1 MSAKIRIL
9 VKDSSMYSKVM
20 GNSVADNFFHPIRS
34 YKAMYEKYKLLVAV
48 DEEEPQLL
56 KASKNPYEFT
66 VNAGHHTVVTLDP
79 KKEGKQSNWKLVGG
93 FMGATFL

>member
-9 VKDSSMYSKVM
+9 VKDTSMYSKVM

-48 DEEEPQLL
+48 D
-56 KASKNPYEFT
+56 
-66 VNAGHHTVVTLDP
+66 
-79 KKEGKQSNWKLVGG
+79 
-93 FMGATFL
+93 